1 MRIGEILLADGLV
14 SAEDLERTLT
24 NQSRRGQDRLLS
36 MLVIEGLLDPD
47 AAARVLSKFHGV
59 PAVLHKHFVARDP
72 SLASLLSPE
81 LAYEYLA
88 LPIARTRDGGLVV
101 CLCDPQRSSVVA
113 AIAQIVGMP
122 VVPAVA
128 CSRVL
133 TRMIA
138 EVYGEVDD
146 GFDVQLSTGQHD
158 VPPELHSTPDS
169 HTGEVF
175 TLAMLD
181 DDRVSRDLSQHRMPT
196 GPVVSASEL
205 MQSIHAKN
213 TGATGQNPVVR
224 APTSPVVEAA
234 AMVRAGTNPGAAMAS
249 LSGIVLPGAD
259 PVAPVLP
266 LADAAAAMARAA
278 TRDAVTDTCFE
289 YAAGHWHAV
298 LLFNVKEGMALGL
311 RGVGGNATT
320 HAVDAL
326 AFPLAAPSV
335 LKQVADNKRIETM
348 SGGGIVNERL
358 ARIIGTDEVT
368 AVPVLVAG
376 RLIGIL
382 AAGPARTAATAGDVL
397 ALANALGDNYAR
409 IIRTG
414 KG

>member
-36 MLVIEGLLDPD
+36 MLVIEGILDPD

-72 SLASLLSPE
+72 SLASLLSPD

-101 CLCDPQRSSVVA
+101 CMCDPQRSSVVA
-113 AIAQIVGMP
+113 AIEHTVGMP

-133 TRMIA
+133 SRMIA

-181 DDRVSRDLSQHRMPT
+181 DDRVSRDSSQHRMPT

-213 TGATGQNPVVR
+213 TGATGENRAVR
-224 APTSPVVEAA
+224 APTAPVVEAPPFA
-234 AMVRAGTNPGAAMAS
+234 RADTNPGAAMAS
-249 LSGIVLPGAD
+249 LSGIVLP
-259 PVAPVLP
+259 PPEVLP
-266 LADAAAAMARAA
+266 LVDAAAAMARAA
-278 TRDAVTDTCFE
+278 TRDAVTDSCFA

-335 LKQVADNKRIETM
+335 LKQAADNKRIEIM
-348 SGGGIVNERL
+348 SGGGIVNDRL

-382 AAGPARTAATAGDVL
+382 AAGPARSAATAGDLL
-397 ALANALGDNYAR
+397 ALASALGDNYAR

-414 KG
+414 KS